1 MQTNNMLYG
10 YIRVSTRDQHEDRQR
25 DAMREFG
32 VPDDHLY
39 LDKQSGKDFDRP
51 GYRQVVRK
59 LKPGDTLVIKSIDRL
74 GRNYEEILEQW
85 RYLTREKQAAI
96 VVLDMP
102 LLDTRQGRDLT
113 GTLIAD
119 IVLQLLS
126 YVAQTE
132 REMIRQR
139 QAEGI
144 AAAKARGIHMGRRA
158 MELPEEFEQ
167 VHEKWLTGELSA
179 RKAAI
184 CLGVSNHTFSKWT
197 REWANMR

>member
-1 MQTNNMLYG
+1 MNETTEKLYG
-10 YIRVSTRDQHEDRQR
+10 YIRVSTKDQNEDRQKL
-25 DAMREFG
+25 AMFDFG
-32 VPDDHLY
+32 VSEKNLY
-39 LDKQSGKDFDRP
+39 MDKQSGKDFERP
-51 GYRQVVRK
+51 GYQKLMRK
-59 LKPGDTLVIKSIDRL
+59 IKPGDTLVIKSIDRL

-85 RYLTREKQAAI
+85 RTITRDKKAAI

-132 REMIRQR
+132 REFIRQR

-144 AAAKARGIHMGRRA
+144 AAAKARGVHMGRA
-158 MELPEEFEQ
+158 PMEIPEEFTPVYDQ
-167 VHEKWLTGELSA
+167 WKRGEISG
-179 RKAAI
+179 RGAAKK
-184 CLGVSNHTFSKWT
+184 LGVAQHTFTK
-197 REWANMR
+197 WANAQV